1 MTTNKIRVRLDP
13 KDIIMLDNII
23 EGFDGLGIVS
33 TGNAKT
39 GEVVVHVTPDTR
51 DEVLEILKSFP
62 RGIVLLD
69 KEGAAEG

>member
-1 MTTNKIRVRLDP
+1 MSENKIRVRLDP

-33 TGNAKT
+33 TGNPKT

-51 DEVLEILKSFP
+51 NDVMEILKRFP
-62 RGIVLLD
+62 KGIEFLD
-69 KEGAAEG
+69 EEGTGGF

>member
-1 MTTNKIRVRLDP
+1 MSENKIRVRLDP

-33 TGNAKT
+33 TGNPKT

-51 DEVLEILKSFP
+51 DEVLEILKRFP
-62 RGIVLLD
+62 KGIELLD
-69 KEGAAEG
+69 EAHGVL

>member
-1 MTTNKIRVRLDP
+1 MSANKIRVRLDP

-33 TGNAKT
+33 TGNPRT

-51 DEVLEILKSFP
+51 DDVLEILKRFP
-62 RGIVLLD
+62 RGIELLD
-69 KEGAAEG
+69 